1 MYTSVSIA
9 NSHSL
14 LTETNKTGAIVKV
27 NILLEQVTWK
37 TLKDINIVTS
47 NEIPDSILN
56 FR

>member
-14 LTETNKTGAIVKV
+14 LTEINKTGAIAKV
-27 NILLEQVTWK
+27 NILLEQVIWK
-37 TLKDINIVTS
+37 TLKGINKVTS
-47 NEIPDSILN
+47 NEIPDSVLN

>member
-14 LTETNKTGAIVKV
+14 LTETNKTGAIAKV
-27 NILLEQVTWK
+27 NILLEQVIWK
-37 TLKDINIVTS
+37 TLKGINKVTS